1 MAAIVLLA
9 RICLC
14 SLSTPLM
21 YYFSASRCGVKN
33 LPTKQVRNAGMSLF
47 PSRVQGFS
55 CGYRGL
61 QCAVTEPPHCITVP
75 LFIRSLLNFYFV
87 PFMSNFFS
95 MCIGCCVWKKCQATA
110 AVTTYIQ
117 NKAINSNKNKRFFCM
132 KRKKKKKNVNMSLR
146 KGKKNPMGK

>member
-95 MCIGCCVWKKCQATA
+95 MCIGCCEKKCQATA

-132 KRKKKKKNVNMSLR
+132 KRKEKKKNVNMSLR